1 MTWWL
6 SCLLLFFP
14 VVISGL
20 LVFSIKITDNRLKLI
35 LSFSGAYILSL
46 ALLHLLPELY
56 EGQDHEKIGIY
67 ILAGFF
73 VQLLL
78 EFFSTGIEH
87 GHAHIHTHDKKLPF
101 SVLAGLFIH
110 SILEGMPI
118 SQKITHVHE
127 GGILNFSDSLVLGI
141 ILHNIPISIA
151 FMSMLLHLGMDKK
164 KAIFYLVLFA
174 SMSPL
179 GCMFSQVLNWCGV
192 QNFEQYLKIALAV
205 VIGIFLHISTTIM
218 FESSEKNHRYHI
230 SKLISILI
238 GAALAWG
245 LS

>member
-1 MTWWL
+1 MDWWL
-6 SCLLLFFP
+6 SCILLFVP
-14 VVISGL
+14 VVAAGFI
-20 LVFSIKITDNRLKLI
+20 VFSVKISESSLKLI
-35 LSFSGAYILSL
+35 LSFSGAYILAL

-56 EGQDHEKIGIY
+56 EGQDPEKMGIF

-78 EFFSTGIEH
+78 EFFSHGIEH
-87 GHAHIHTHDKKLPF
+87 GHAHIHAHDHKIPF

-110 SILEGMPI
+110 SMLEGMPI
-118 SQKITHVHE
+118 SQQIHHRHE
-127 GGILNFSDSLVLGI
+127 GAILSFSDSLVVGI

-151 FMSMLLHLGMDKK
+151 FTGMLMHMGMEKR
-164 KAIFYLVLFA
+164 KAVFYLILFA
-174 SMSPL
+174 LMAPL
-179 GCMFSQVLNWCGV
+179 GCFISQLISWSGV
-192 QNFEQYLKIALAV
+192 AGFEKFLKIALAL

-230 SKLISILI
+230 SKVVSIVL
-238 GAALAWG
+238 GAALAWF

>member
-1 MTWWL
+1 MPWWL
-6 SCLLLFFP
+6 SCIFLFVP
-14 VVISGL
+14 VVLSGL
-20 LVFSIKITDNRLKLI
+20 VVFAIQFTEKRLKLI
-35 LSFSGAYILSL
+35 LSFSGAYILAL

-56 EGQDHEKIGIY
+56 EGQDPEKIGIY

-87 GHAHIHTHDKKLPF
+87 GHAHLHTHDHKIPF

-110 SILEGMPI
+110 SMLEGMPI
-118 SQKITHVHE
+118 SQNIQHTHE
-127 GGILNFSDSLVLGI
+127 GAILNFSDSLVVGI

-151 FMSMLLHLGMDKK
+151 FTGMLLHMGMTKN
-164 KAIFYLVLFA
+164 KAVLFLILFA
-174 SMSPL
+174 SMAPL
-179 GCMFSQVLNWCGV
+179 GCLFTQILNWCGV
-192 QNFEQYLKIALAV
+192 ENFEKYLKIALAL

-218 FESSEKNHRYHI
+218 FESSEKNHKYHFNKI
-230 SKLISILI
+230 VAIVL
-238 GAALAWG
+238 GASLAWI

>member
-1 MTWWL
+1 MTWWI
-6 SCLLLFFP
+6 SCLLLFFS
-14 VVISGL
+14 VIISGT
-20 LVFSIKITDNRLKLI
+20 LVFSIDITDKRLKLI

-56 EGQDHEKIGIY
+56 SGQDAKKIGIY

-73 VQLLL
+73 IQLLL

-87 GHAHIHTHDKKLPF
+87 GHAHIHSKDKKLPI
-101 SVLAGLFIH
+101 SVLIGLFIH

-118 SQKITHVHE
+118 SQNFGHTAQ
-127 GGILNFSDSLVLGI
+127 GAILNFSDSLVLGI

-151 FMSMLLHLGMDKK
+151 FMSMLLHLGINKR
-164 KAIFYLVLFA
+164 KAIFYLLLFA
-174 SMSPL
+174 SMSPI
-179 GCMFSQVLNWCGV
+179 GCIFSQLINFSGS

-205 VIGIFLHISTTIM
+205 VIGIFLHVSTTIM